1 MIKVAEDVTFCV
13 SFRLGL
19 GTAATAQK
27 RQGNVELNLGCC
39 AACLLACLLARR
51 VAEEWGMYRHSR
63 MPRPCYPRCSAYLRR
78 MEGTCPEGGFD
89 KIVES

>member
-1 MIKVAEDVTFCV
+1 MLPFVYRFISVW
-13 SFRLGL
+13 
-19 GTAATAQK
+19 AQ
-27 RQGNVELNLGCC
+27 RQQHRNVKEMLRPWL
-39 AACLLACLLARR
+39 LLACLLARR